1 MKIAPPALYKIYPP
15 LFQQPFSKSGGPV
28 KPPLFENLVG
38 GSPPV
43 ESVGGGAHYDIR
55 YNCAFHPPPPPS
67 PPPSSR
73 EIAAKRVVA
82 ISFFSSISLETVLI

>member
-43 ESVGGGAHYDIR
+43 ESVWGGGG
-55 YNCAFHPPPPPS
+55 CT
-67 PPPSSR
+67 SSR

-82 ISFFSSISLETVLI
+82 ISFFLQ